1 MNSEQQK
8 SKPEAEVRIGG
19 VKAAI
24 WKNETD
30 KGPRHSVTFERIYKD
45 GDTWGSSS
53 SFSGDELLV
62 LSKVADLAH
71 TKIHELKNPHG

>member
-1 MNSEQQK
+1 MTSEPQK
-8 SKPEAEVRIGG
+8 SKPVAEVRIGG

-30 KGPRHSVTFERIYKD
+30 KGPRYSVTFERVYKD
-45 GDTWGSSS
+45 GDAWASSG
-53 SFSGDELLV
+53 SFSGDERLV

-71 TKIHELKNPHG
+71 TKVHELKDIKG

>member
-1 MNSEQQK
+1 MTTEQQK

-24 WKNETD
+24 WRNETD
-30 KGPRHSVTFERIYKD
+30 KGPRYSVTFERVYKD

-71 TKIHELKNPHG
+71 TKILELKNPQG